1 MGNLS
6 VLYEAGMRIKPAS
19 NWSISE
25 KLKHHIKFLCS
36 GTQPD
41 LCPSAPPNRVLNGDD
56 AMMIPTPRAQ
66 STSLELGAG
75 GILAALDFGELADQ
89 LPGANVEV
97 VAHGAP

>member
-1 MGNLS
+1 
-6 VLYEAGMRIKPAS
+6 
-19 NWSISE
+19 
-25 KLKHHIKFLCS
+25 
-36 GTQPD
+36 
-41 LCPSAPPNRVLNGDD
+41 VLNGDD

-66 STSLELGAG
+66 STSLGLGAG